1 MIDAGL
7 DGRTAIVTGVNN
19 ARGIGAAV
27 APALAAQGVAVFA
40 TYLRASGDSGA
51 LREAANGTAGEA
63 LYRHLS
69 TLSASE
75 VVERVRHAGGRVD
88 AVEVDLD
95 DAAAPRQLFDRAEE
109 LFGPVSILVN
119 NAAVSLA
126 DSLLPDEIAGGAP
139 SAGGIPI
146 GAFDPERHDR
156 HFHVN
161 VRAPAL
167 LMRELAR
174 RLIERNTAWGRII
187 SVSTDGASGF
197 ATEVSYGASKHALE
211 SVTRAAAA
219 ELGRYGITANIV
231 ALGPIQTGYIP
242 PEAEPRIVAGTPLR
256 RLGEPDDVAD
266 VVTFLASH
274 QARWL
279 TGQLLY
285 VGGGHA
291 MSD

>member
-1 MIDAGL
+1 MIDPTLEGK
-7 DGRTAIVTGVNN
+7 TAIVTGINN
-19 ARGIGAAV
+19 PRGIGAAV
-27 APALAAQGVAVFA
+27 AAALAAQGVAVFG
-40 TYLRASGDSGA
+40 TYLRASVDSN
-51 LREAANGTAGEA
+51 ESQQAATDIAGEP

-69 TLSASE
+69 SLSASE
-75 VVERVRHAGGRVD
+75 VVERIRHAGGRID
-88 AVEVDLD
+88 AIEMDLD
-95 DAAAPRQLFDRAEE
+95 DVAAPRLFDRAEE

-139 SAGGIPI
+139 SAGGLPMA
-146 GAFDPERHDR
+146 AFDANRHDR
-156 HFHVN
+156 HFRVN

-174 RLIERNTAWGRII
+174 RLIERHTAWGRII

-211 SVTRAAAA
+211 SLTRAAAA
-219 ELGRYGITANIV
+219 EFGRYGITANIV
-231 ALGPIQTGYIP
+231 ALGPIQTGYIA
-242 PEAEPRIVAGTPLR
+242 PEAEPKIVAGTPLG